1 MSFDGWLGF
10 AIPTLLICITPGP
23 NMMLMLAVGLRRGLL
38 GTIPAMVGALSAV
51 LAMMVASALGL
62 GLILQQSPRVFMLVK
77 TVGAAYLAYLGLQLI
92 FGERK
97 QPVTVTA
104 EAMSQG
110 GPSVSLSRSQFWD
123 TVRKAMAVAGSNPK
137 AIAFAAAYFPQF
149 IDPNQVAWPQL
160 AVVLPTFIVLET
172 ACYVLYASSGQGLA
186 NWFAKPAVLRRFNVA
201 IGIIF
206 IAFGVLL
213 AIN

>member
-1 MSFDGWLGF
+1 
-10 AIPTLLICITPGP
+10 
-23 NMMLMLAVGLRRGLL
+23 
-38 GTIPAMVGALSAV
+38 
-51 LAMMVASALGL
+51 
-62 GLILQQSPRVFMLVK
+62 
-77 TVGAAYLAYLGLQLI
+77 
-92 FGERK
+92 
-97 QPVTVTA
+97 
-104 EAMSQG
+104 
-110 GPSVSLSRSQFWD
+110 
-123 TVRKAMAVAGSNPK
+123 VAGSNPK

-149 IDPNQVAWPQL
+149 IDPNQAAWPQL